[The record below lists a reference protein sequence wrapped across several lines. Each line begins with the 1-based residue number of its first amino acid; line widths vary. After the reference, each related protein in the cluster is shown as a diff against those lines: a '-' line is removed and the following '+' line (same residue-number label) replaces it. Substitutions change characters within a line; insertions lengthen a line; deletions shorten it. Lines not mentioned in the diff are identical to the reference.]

1 MKKKASDS
9 MEAVYPGSFDP
20 ITYGHIDIIERSAE
34 IFEKIIVLVTYN
46 VRKTYS
52 FSFKERTEMAKDSL
66 KDFKNVEVVSYDGL
80 LVDFLNQ
87 NSIKVVIR
95 GLRVISDFEHELQM
109 AHANKALYNTMETF
123 FLMTDNEY
131 SYISSSMVKE
141 IVQFGGDVSS
151 WVPEK
156 VAAKLMELYKKN

>member
-1 MKKKASDS
+1 

-20 ITYGHIDIIERSAE
+20 ITYGHIDIIERAAA
-34 IFEKIIVLVTYN
+34 IFDKIVVLVTYN
-46 VRKTYS
+46 VKKKYS
-52 FSFKERTEMAKDSL
+52 FSFNERVEMARESL
-66 KDFKNVEVVSYDGL
+66 RDFRNVEVVSYDGL
-80 LVDFLNQ
+80 LVDFLKQ
-87 NSIKVVIR
+87 NSIKVVVR

-109 AHANKALYNTMETF
+109 AHANKALYNNMETF

-141 IVQFGGDVSS
+141 IVQFGGDVTC

-156 VAAKLMELYKKN
+156 VAVKLKELYKNN

>member
-1 MKKKASDS
+1 MKKRVIELMK
-9 MEAVYPGSFDP
+9 AVYPGSFDP
-20 ITYGHIDIIERSAE
+20 ITYGHIDIIERSAA
-34 IFEKIIVLVTYN
+34 IFDKIVVLVTYN
-46 VRKTYS
+46 VKKKYS
-52 FSFKERTEMAKDSL
+52 FSFKERIEMAKESL
-66 KDFKNVEVVSYDGL
+66 ISFKNVEVVSYDGL
-80 LVDFLNQ
+80 LVDFLKQ

-109 AHANKALYNTMETF
+109 AHANKALYNNMETF

-141 IVQFGGDVSS
+141 IVQFGGDVIS

-156 VAAKLMELYKKN
+156 VAMKLKKLYKVN